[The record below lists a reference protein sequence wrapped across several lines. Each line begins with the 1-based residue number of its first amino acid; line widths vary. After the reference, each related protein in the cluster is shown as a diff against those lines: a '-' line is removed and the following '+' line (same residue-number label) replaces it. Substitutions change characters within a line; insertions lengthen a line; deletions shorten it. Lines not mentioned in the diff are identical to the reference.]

1 MNGEHNMDQGHHN
14 HGQGSFFA
22 SAANIALLG
31 FLVIGGYFLV
41 TEHRAHIATAIPYLP
56 VLLLLACP
64 LMHIFMHGGHG
75 GHGEHDGGGSSRGS
89 SPDDG
94 QSTPPHQH

>member
-1 MNGEHNMDQGHHN
+1 MDQDHHN
-14 HGQGSFFA
+14 HGQRGFFA
-22 SAANIALLG
+22 SAANIVLIG
-31 FLVIGGYFLV
+31 FLAIGGYFLV

-56 VLLLLACP
+56 FLLLLACP

-75 GHGEHDGGGSSRGS
+75 KHDGGESSRGDS
-89 SPDDG
+89 SDDG

>member
-1 MNGEHNMDQGHHN
+1 MDHSN
-14 HGQGSFFA
+14 HENERRGFFA
-22 SAANIALLG
+22 SATNIALIG
-31 FLVIGGYFLV
+31 FLAIGGYFLV

-56 VLLLLACP
+56 FLFLLACP

-75 GHGEHDGGGSSRGS
+75 GHGEHDGGGSSRGG

-94 QSTPPHQH
+94 QRTPSHQH